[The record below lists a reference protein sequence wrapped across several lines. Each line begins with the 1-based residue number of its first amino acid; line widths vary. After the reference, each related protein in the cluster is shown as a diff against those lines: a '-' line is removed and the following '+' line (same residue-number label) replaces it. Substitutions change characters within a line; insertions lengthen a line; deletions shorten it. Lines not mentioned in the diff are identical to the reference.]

1 MSWEE
6 RWKDGDTPWDKGA
19 PAPPLVDLLAEKP
32 EYFKGEVIVPGCG
45 RGHDALAI
53 ARAGFPAIG
62 LDISSTALKCA
73 RELDEKKRVK
83 YLVANFLTAMRED
96 YPKVRTIFEHTCFC
110 AIQPS
115 DRESYRNAC
124 MRLLPAGGLW
134 VAIIFLTPREE
145 DDPTI
150 GPPFQSKVEE
160 IEELFSAHFTL
171 VEQYIPENTFTARK
185 GKELVMVWRKI

>member
-6 RWKDGDTPWDKGA
+6 RWKMGDTPWDKGA
-19 PAPPLVDLLAEKP
+19 PAPPLMDLLTEKP
-32 EYFKGEVIVPGCG
+32 EYFKGEVIIPGCG

-73 RELDEKKRVK
+73 REVDEKKKVR

-110 AIQPS
+110 AIQPEE
-115 DRESYRNAC
+115 RESYRNAC

-150 GPPFQSKVEE
+150 GPPFQSKEEE
-160 IEELFSAHFTL
+160 IEKLFSSHFTL
-171 VEQYIPENTFTARK
+171 VEKYIPENTFSARK